1 MSCLISPFETIQL
14 LSQAFFN
21 IKNNKRDIKQ
31 ERWISKF
38 LGDRKI
44 FVQKFNFVLGE
55 HDMIG
60 GWSKNFFKK

>member
-31 ERWISKF
+31 ER
-38 LGDRKI
+38 
-44 FVQKFNFVLGE
+44 
-55 HDMIG
+55 
-60 GWSKNFFKK
+60 